1 MRCNAS
7 LARTGS
13 SSTPSKAHFAASVR
27 FRVRPRSL
35 VVSNAGYDVVT
46 SLDAL
51 VSQGLLDSGLSNVA
65 LVPLVLATGVVT
77 SFSPCTLSVLPL
89 TLGYIGGFDT
99 GDGGQSARGD
109 GVGDGGSA
117 GRASSLAAR
126 SGAFAAGLATT
137 LSGLGLLS
145 VSAGKAYG
153 QIGSGPLLGAAVS
166 GVAIVMGLS
175 LLEVIIVPLPSF
187 DLDIDAKLP
196 VALKAYLA
204 GMTFALIASPC
215 STPVLAT
222 LLAYV
227 STTDDYLQGG
237 LLLFAYAL
245 GYVAPLLAA
254 AVFTDSLKQ
263 IMSMRKYTVWV
274 TPASGVLLVA
284 GGTYGVLSRVF

>member
-1 MRCNAS
+1 
-7 LARTGS
+7 
-13 SSTPSKAHFAASVR
+13 
-27 FRVRPRSL
+27 
-35 VVSNAGYDVVT
+35 VVT

-51 VSQGLLDSGLSNVA
+51 VSQGLSNAQLSNVA
-65 LVPLVLATGVVT
+65 LVPLVLLTGVVT

-99 GDGGQSARGD
+99 NDTNDSNDSNDTNEG
-109 GVGDGGSA
+109 GGSKTA
-117 GRASSLAAR
+117 SLAAR

-153 QIGSGPLLGAAVS
+153 QVGSGPLLGVAVS

-187 DLDIDAKLP
+187 DVDVLNAKLP
-196 VALKAYLA
+196 VGLKSYVA
-204 GMTFALIASPC
+204 GLTFALIASPC

-227 STTDDYLQGG
+227 STTNDYAQGSI
-237 LLLFAYAL
+237 LLFSYAL

-254 AVFTDSLKQ
+254 AIFTDSLKR
-263 IMSMRKYTVWV
+263 IVSMRQYTAWV

-284 GGTYGVLSRVF
+284 GGTYGILSRAF